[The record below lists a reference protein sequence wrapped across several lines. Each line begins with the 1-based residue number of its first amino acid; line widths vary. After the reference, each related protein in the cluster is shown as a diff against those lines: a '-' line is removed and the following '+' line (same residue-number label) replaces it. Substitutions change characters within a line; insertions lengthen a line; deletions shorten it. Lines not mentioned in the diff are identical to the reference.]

1 MNKYVLML
9 ATLVVSSANVYGS
22 CQITNARD
30 LFSEIKKNHPKIQQN
45 NNAIRAKEKSIQ
57 YLNTWTNPELS
68 LDVARGKDTDGKTK
82 KLGASLMQPIE
93 LNGKKR
99 ANFNLNKALV
109 QKESVSVEKESEE
122 ILVESALKIHKLAQI
137 YRIIPLYKETREAF
151 DKILKNKLQRPSLS
165 PEEEV
170 EKEALILAIRDN
182 DLKVARLENEKDY
195 LKQHISYY
203 AKVDCD
209 LNSQVLPKAVDW
221 SKVNPVSESFQNS
234 QDSLNLKE
242 ARLELERA
250 KKNLVLQ
257 EKESVS
263 TFKIGPTFEVEE
275 LEGKKY
281 NTFGLSLSFDL
292 PLSRQ
297 SKYLRQ
303 SAQYEISNAAEALKE
318 KEAEEKIDKDLW
330 LKKFS
335 DLKKTLVENKK
346 NNQLEKK
353 HDRIESLFR
362 RGIISTGLVIES
374 HRQLLEFANTHD
386 EFELSALE
394 ALWQIHS
401 LEGNVFKAD
410 FI

>member
-1 MNKYVLML
+1 MNKYVLMV
-9 ATLVVSSANVYGS
+9 ASFIVSSANVYGS
-22 CQITNARD
+22 CQITNAGD
-30 LFSEIKKNHPKIQQN
+30 LFNEIKKNHPKIQQN
-45 NNAIRAKEKSIQ
+45 NNALIAKEKSIQ

-68 LDVARGKDTDGKTK
+68 LDVAKGKDADGKTQK
-82 KLGASLMQPIE
+82 MGASLMQPIE

-99 ANFNLNKALV
+99 ANFNLSKAQM
-109 QKESVSVEKESEE
+109 QKESVSVEKENEE

-151 DKILKNKLQRPSLS
+151 EKILKNKLQRPSLS

-195 LKQHISYY
+195 LKKHINYY

-209 LNSQVLPKAVDW
+209 LNLQVLPSAVDW
-221 SKVNPVSESFQNS
+221 LKVNPGQTADSQNS
-234 QDSLNLKE
+234 LSLKE

-263 TFKIGPTFEVEE
+263 TIKIGPTFEVEE
-275 LEGKKY
+275 LQGKKY

-292 PLSRQ
+292 PLSGQ

-303 SAQYEISNAAEALKE
+303 SAQYEISNASEVLKE

-330 LKKFS
+330 MRKFS